1 MAHALLAAVA
11 AHYLLG
17 PDLHTKAALVI
28 AAHRLQK
35 LGQIAQA
42 VLPVFGVFCGI
53 DQGFFDMLLR
63 CKIRC
68 TNGKIIDLF
77 PLRQQFVFALVQR
90 SENFI
95 AEKLQSFGKFHDS
108 FNPFLI

>member
-1 MAHALLAAVA
+1 MKRILCLLLAMAM
-11 AHYLLG
+11 LLG
-17 PDLHTKAALVI
+17 CAALAES
-28 AAHRLQK
+28 AALTRDVV
-35 LGQIAQA
+35 
-42 VLPVFGVFCGI
+42 VLFTSDAHCGI

-68 TNGKIIDLF
+68 ADGKIIDLF
-77 PLRQQFVFALVQR
+77 PLCQQFVFSVIQR

-95 AEKLQSFGKFHDS
+95 AEKLQSFGKFHDR